1 MENRHCLA
9 EKKMSQELQ
18 LGKYEFYPND
28 RLQQLIEEL
37 LFELRQR
44 RLSRRLLL
52 EDSDEELERG
62 YKEMAEPEA
71 ANPNCYDWTD

>member
-1 MENRHCLA
+1 MNR
-9 EKKMSQELQ
+9 ELQ

-28 RLQQLIEEL
+28 KLRQLIEEL
-37 LFELRQR
+37 LYELRR
-44 RLSRRLLL
+44 FGRSRRPLL

-62 YKEMAEPEA
+62 YRDLAAYEA